1 MTERFNNVLLSKI
14 KKLLNLILDSG
25 YYRETWNHA
34 LHHSIHKNGF
44 KKDPSSYRG
53 ITLLSLLEKLF
64 SSIV

>member
-1 MTERFNNVLLSKI
+1 MTECFSNALLSKI
-14 KKLLNLILDSG
+14 KKLFNLILDSG
-25 YYRETWNHA
+25 YYRETWNHV

-53 ITLLSLLEKLF
+53 ITLLSSLEKLF